1 MIKRLKTFHKITSCP
16 YGTTAGKLCK
26 TKLLERLNI
35 K

>member
-1 MIKRLKTFHKITSCP
+1 MIKRLKTFDRITSCP
-16 YGTTAGKLCK
+16 YGTTAGKVCK